1 MKKILVY
8 LVSAVFA
15 VVVLSVLVYCIMGCR
30 SECGK
35 NFEETLN
42 GAVYLKQ
49 PVPKEENE
57 GKVVVVSGYIDILLE
72 AMDAQYNRRFRS
84 VSVERHLE
92 HLEKL
97 KGRRNTKYWSP
108 VPDSS
113 ALFTGEAGIG
123 GFKLDKSLIAELPK
137 KSESIHKLSSKRK
150 IVYNIADCDKQMTL
164 VGIQRGS
171 ELFYESSL
179 NLSAA
184 YEGSLTKEQIA
195 EIENN
200 RASDDKKAYIMIF
213 VITTV
218 VAAVLYTMFMCVI
231 LFFFKDDDEKDA
243 GKFGSGYKH

>member
-15 VVVLSVLVYCIMGCR
+15 VVVISVLVYCIAGYR
-30 SECGK
+30 SQCGSGY
-35 NFEETLN
+35 EETLN
-42 GAVYLKQ
+42 DAVYLKQ
-49 PVPKEENE
+49 PIPKEENE
-57 GKVVVVSGYIDILLE
+57 GKVVVVGGYIDILLD
-72 AMDAQYNRRFRS
+72 AVDAQYNRKFHS

-108 VPDSS
+108 VQDSYE
-113 ALFTGEAGIG
+113 LLMGEAGIG
-123 GFKLDKSLIAELPK
+123 GFKLDKTLIAELPK
-137 KSESIHKLSSKRK
+137 KSESVHKLSSKRK

-184 YEGSLTKEQIA
+184 YEGNLTKEQIA

-200 RASDDKKAYIMIF
+200 RASDDKKAYILIF
-213 VITTV
+213 VISTF

-231 LFFFKDDDEKDA
+231 LFFFKDDKEKNA
-243 GKFGSGYKH
+243 RRVGSGYRH